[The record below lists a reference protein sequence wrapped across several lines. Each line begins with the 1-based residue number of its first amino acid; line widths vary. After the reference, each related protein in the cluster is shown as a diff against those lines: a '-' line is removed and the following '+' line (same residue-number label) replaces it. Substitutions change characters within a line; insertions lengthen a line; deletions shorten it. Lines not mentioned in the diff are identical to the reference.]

1 MIRRKFEPVINN
13 VEHKTMHGF
22 TIIELMIVLVIAAIT
37 LGLALPSFSNLIRN
51 NELATARDSLLASF
65 QFARSE
71 AVNRNIEV
79 SICPSSNGTTCTA
92 GASWA
97 DGWIV
102 YADTGVGLNSTIGQ
116 VLKVVQETKAIQA
129 THNAAMAGLSPA
141 LFVRYEPQ
149 GFAAYLAPI
158 SAQNICFSAPDG
170 ATRSRGIAIA
180 TGTGQVRPIGAC

>member
-1 MIRRKFEPVINN
+1 MIRHKSKLVINSA
-13 VEHKTMHGF
+13 ERRAMHGF
-22 TIIELMIVLVIAAIT
+22 TIIELMIVLVIAAIA

-51 NELATARDSLLASF
+51 NELATARDSLLDAF

-71 AVNRNIEV
+71 AVSRNTEV
-79 SICPSSNGTTCTA
+79 SICPSNNGATCTA

-97 DGWIV
+97 DGWII

-129 THNAAMAGLSPA
+129 THNAAMAGLNPA

-158 SAQNICFSAPDG
+158 SAQNICFSTRDG
-170 ATRSRGIAIA
+170 SAKSRGIAIA